1 MTNETQ
7 QCENTKWDSSWT
19 DWLRTNLERKCD
31 PNELI
36 EILKANGFDLVTIR
50 RNMDSLSPVTSPPVI
65 ALPDYAA
72 IARTRLTRHDSGL
85 MSVQQV
91 LSDKVQLY
99 MLEKFM
105 TEEECDRIVEI
116 AGLQLRPSTVTTGE
130 KNYRTSST
138 SDLSLLNDPAV
149 KALDEKIARALGICL
164 PYSEGIQ
171 AQRYEVGQE
180 FRQHTDY
187 FEKGTQEYA
196 TFAGS
201 RGQRTWTF
209 MVYLNNCQAGGGTNF
224 VALNKIFMPRKGMAL
239 VWNNLLPDGRPN
251 PDTLHAGMP
260 VEAGHKIIITKW
272 FRDRGTGP
280 MFLDDYNL

>member
-31 PNELI
+31 RNELI
-36 EILKANGFDLVTIR
+36 EILKANGFDLATIC
-50 RNMDSLSPVTSPPVI
+50 RNMDALSPVTSPPVI

-72 IARTRLTRHDSGL
+72 IARTRITRPDSGL

-99 MLEKFM
+99 VLENFM

-149 KALDEKIARALGICL
+149 EALDEKIARTLGICL
-164 PYSEGIQ
+164 SHSEGIQ

-187 FEKGTQEYA
+187 FEEGTEEYA

-209 MVYLNNCQAGGGTNF
+209 MVYLNNCQSGGGTNF
-224 VALNKIFMPRKGMAL
+224 VALNKIFMPRKCMAL

-251 PDTLHAGMP
+251 PNTLHAGMP

>member
-1 MTNETQ
+1 MRSETHLD
-7 QCENTKWDSSWT
+7 ENKTWDSSWT

-36 EILKANGFDLVTIR
+36 EILLKNGFDLATIR
-50 RNMDSLSPVTSPPVI
+50 RNMDSLSPGTLPPVI
-65 ALPDYAA
+65 APPDYAA
-72 IARTRLTRHDSGL
+72 IARTRLTRPDSGM

-91 LSDKVQLY
+91 LSDKIQLY
-99 MLEKFM
+99 VLENFI
-105 TEEECDRIVEI
+105 TEAECDRIVEI

-138 SDLSLLNDPAV
+138 CDLSLQDDPAV
-149 KALDEKIARALGICL
+149 KALDEKIAQTLGISL
-164 PYSEGIQ
+164 SHSEGIQ

-187 FEKGTQEYA
+187 FQPNTKEYE

-224 VALNKIFMPRKGMAL
+224 VALNKIFTPRKGMAL

-251 PDTLHAGMP
+251 PNTLHAGMP

-272 FRDRGTGP
+272 FRDRGSGP
-280 MFLDDYNL
+280 MFAD